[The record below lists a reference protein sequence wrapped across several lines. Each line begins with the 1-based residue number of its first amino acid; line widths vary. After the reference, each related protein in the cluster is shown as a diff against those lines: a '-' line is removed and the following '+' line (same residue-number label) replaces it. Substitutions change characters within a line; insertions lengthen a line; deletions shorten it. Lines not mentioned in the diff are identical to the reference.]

1 VGVKSIVAV
10 ENYVRRL
17 FGRHGVRVYLYK
29 RVVAAAMTD
38 DEEPV
43 QQCTLDTAVD
53 IPKALEAAAIEYLD
67 VDEHRTIVIYQSAIL
82 MITATEGQA
91 TAARAF
97 DVALW
102 EPPVEDFDRDPV
114 DLLTAFI
121 DELVATTGASRR

>member
-1 VGVKSIVAV
+1 
-10 ENYVRRL
+10 
-17 FGRHGVRVYLYK
+17 
-29 RVVAAAMTD
+29 MTD

-67 VDEHRTIVIYQSAIL
+67 VDEHRTIAICQSAIL
-82 MITATEGQA
+82 MVTATEDQA

-102 EPPVEDFDRDPV
+102 ESRQQRISIVTLSTF
-114 DLLTAFI
+114 
-121 DELVATTGASRR
+121 SRRSSTNL

>member
-1 VGVKSIVAV
+1 
-10 ENYVRRL
+10 
-17 FGRHGVRVYLYK
+17 
-29 RVVAAAMTD
+29 MTD
-38 DEEPV
+38 DEKPV

-82 MITATEGQA
+82 MVTATEGQA

-97 DVALW
+97 EVALW
-102 EPPVEDFDRDPV
+102 EPPAEDFDRGPV
-114 DLLTAFI
+114 DLLTSFI